1 MHILSSY
8 STFPP
13 TSLQNNLSLNYIL
26 MAYHVTAKLLW
37 YKFNSGNLL
46 NLCVLRWF
54 HGIIMSSLIS
64 PKILS
69 KQAVSF
75 GTHFKITYHTI
86 IFVIQNL
93 VLLSK
98 SEKFSQ
104 NLSLDCCTIC
114 DCPSEN
120 QLSSHLQIYHFD
132 SL

>member
-1 MHILSSY
+1 MHILSSN

-13 TSLQNNLSLNYIL
+13 ATLQNNLSLNYTL
-26 MAYHVTAKLLW
+26 MAYHVNAKLLW

-46 NLCVLRWF
+46 NLYVLRWF

-86 IFVIQNL
+86 IFCYT
-93 VLLSK
+93 
-98 SEKFSQ
+98 KFGAF
-104 NLSLDCCTIC
+104 IKK
-114 DCPSEN
+114 
-120 QLSSHLQIYHFD
+120 
-132 SL
+132 